1 MPWRAARPAPTKRS
15 QGMQSRALDNEARDC
30 LTTNF
35 KIDIIENIVCARI
48 MNVAIT
54 LCAASAT
61 ARLRPQNWP
70 QKLSPFFCGARRVVK
85 KIITTTQICKVSKL
99 VKGPL
104 KIPNFQGWQG
114 SQVFQTSQIARGCE
128 RLQRCQKCLRSRQYQ
143 RP

>member
-1 MPWRAARPAPTKRS
+1 MRRRRSNYSAFSREICCVCLNKVSRGPGRPMVPSLSLRRPRFAPSSLPFENESLGQAAE
-15 QGMQSRALDNEARDC
+15 MFVE
-30 LTTNF
+30 
-35 KIDIIENIVCARI
+35 
-48 MNVAIT
+48 
-54 LCAASAT
+54 
-61 ARLRPQNWP
+61 
-70 QKLSPFFCGARRVVK
+70 KLSPFFCGAHRIVK